1 MLQSVF
7 IPTFEGVLLAAM
19 EFNREV
25 EKVSVEK
32 TERKP
37 LNAIHCAELFESK
50 VSKHLVCTVHCA
62 DEEGEG
68 EMATNEEL
76 GTKKIGQ
83 NVEAAWTNRSKSA
96 VGKEQTYCVSWYRI
110 FCFLGG

>member
-25 EKVSVEK
+25 EKVSVEE

-37 LNAIHCAELFESK
+37 INATI
-50 VSKHLVCTVHCA
+50 HCA
-62 DEEGEG
+62 DENEEGK
-68 EMATNEEL
+68 MATNGEL
-76 GTKKIGQ
+76 GTNKLER

-96 VGKEQTYCVSWYRI
+96 VGKDKTFCMFWYRI
-110 FCFLGG
+110 FLFLGKTEN

>member
-25 EKVSVEK
+25 EKVSVEE

-37 LNAIHCAELFESK
+37 INAIHCA
-50 VSKHLVCTVHCA
+50 
-62 DEEGEG
+62 DEKGEG

-76 GTKKIGQ
+76 GTKK

-96 VGKEQTYCVSWYRI
+96 VGKEQTCCVFWYKI
-110 FCFLGG
+110 FRFLGG